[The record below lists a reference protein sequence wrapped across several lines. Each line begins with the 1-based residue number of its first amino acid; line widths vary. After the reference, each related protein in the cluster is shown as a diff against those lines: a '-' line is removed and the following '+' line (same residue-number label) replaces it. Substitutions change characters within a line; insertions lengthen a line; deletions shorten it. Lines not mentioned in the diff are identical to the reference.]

1 MLQNVSLENDEQAI
15 KAMSDSPD
23 ELYFSEQK
31 PNNNIDKEV
40 ANNDRIF
47 MEWIN
52 LTLNIPVKQ
61 NTIGSGIKESK
72 YIKPL
77 LRGWEEKMEEK
88 VNNGLP

>member
-1 MLQNVSLENDEQAI
+1 MLQNFSLENEEQAM

-23 ELYFSEQK
+23 ELYLNGQK
-31 PNNNIDKEV
+31 PNINIDKEV
-40 ANNDRIF
+40 ANNDRVF
-47 MEWIN
+47 MEWSN

-61 NTIGSGIKESK
+61 NTIGSGIKQNK

-88 VNNGLP
+88 LNNGLP